1 LDYVLANDPEH
12 APMNPSQSWMDRINV
27 AQLEIGRDR
36 WQAMSAFSSF
46 DILPTLARVGCPLL
60 VLYGE
65 KFIYGK
71 HRDLMQ
77 KHAPKAKI
85 EIVPNGRFCMTWER
99 AEDIAAHARHFLRT

>member
-1 LDYVLANDPEH
+1 
-12 APMNPSQSWMDRINV
+12 V

-46 DILPTLARVGCPLL
+46 DILPTLARVSCPLL

-77 KHAPKAKI
+77 KHAPKATI
-85 EIVPNGRFCMTWER
+85 ETVPNGRFCMTWER